1 VRGGSQWLESTRARL
16 MAWVAAVIIVCLAV
30 IFAVVYAETGTQ
42 LRSDVNRDVRGAA
55 VDFGHALAG
64 RGDASPSAVL
74 NSARAYA
81 NAQPYSK
88 ASTLLF
94 VLIPGVGAVSN
105 HPELF
110 GAAFPDDGESA
121 ASQVQENAVGRRLL
135 GADPGYSTRPAPDVG
150 DVRLYELRIP
160 VAGGSA
166 VIGAGEPL
174 TTVSRA
180 QAGVARSFALAGAIT
195 LVLALAASY
204 LVGGRVSAPL
214 RRLAGLA
221 ARVDAGDLRP
231 RMEADRAS
239 TTEVRVLADAFN
251 HMLDRLEGAFEAQ
264 REFIADASH
273 ELRTPLTVMRGQL
286 EVLAADPN
294 PDREELVRVER
305 LLQAEISRVA
315 RLVEDLLLLA
325 QSERSDFLRVRPI
338 DLATFI
344 PELWD
349 GLTLTAARDFQLGE
363 VPHVELTADPD
374 RLAQALRNLA
384 GNAIEHTGEPDGLVR
399 LELALTGPG
408 TIRFSVIDD
417 GPGIAPAERD
427 RVFERFHRTD
437 ASRSRSAG
445 GTGLGLAI
453 VRAIAEAHH
462 GSARAGAGSQGGARL
477 ELELPGVTVSTRRM
491 PSAQLTGTSPSVRS
505 S

>member
-1 VRGGSQWLESTRARL
+1 MKRGSLRIQSTRARL
-16 MAWVAAVIIVCLAV
+16 TAWVAAVIVVCLGV
-30 IFAVVYAETGTQ
+30 IFFVVYAETGNQ

-55 VDFGHALAG
+55 IDFGHALAG

-74 NSARAYA
+74 TSARGYA
-81 NAQPYSK
+81 NAQPYSS

-94 VLIPGVGAVSN
+94 VLIPGAGTASN

-110 GAAFPDDGESA
+110 GAASPDDHESA
-121 ASQVQENAVGRRLL
+121 VHQSQENAVGRRLL
-135 GADPGYSTRPAPDVG
+135 SATAGYSTRPVPDVG
-150 DVRLYELRIP
+150 DVRLYELRMP

-166 VIGAGEPL
+166 FIGAGESL

-231 RMEADRAS
+231 RMDADRA
-239 TTEVRVLADAFN
+239 TTSEVRVLAEAFN

-286 EVLAADPN
+286 EVLAADPDL
-294 PDREELVRVER
+294 DREELGRVER

-325 QSERSDFLRVRPI
+325 QSERSDFLRVRLI
-338 DLATFI
+338 DLKTFI

-349 GLTLTAARDFQLGE
+349 GLSLTAARDFQLGDI
-363 VPHVELTADPD
+363 PHVGLVADPD

-384 GNAIEHTGEPDGLVR
+384 GNAIEHTSEPDGLVR
-399 LELALTGPG
+399 LELALTGPT

-417 GPGIAPAERD
+417 GPGIAPAERE

-462 GSARAGAGSQGGARL
+462 GFARAGAGSRSGARL
-477 ELELPGVTVSTRRM
+477 ELELPGVTVSTNRM
-491 PSAQLTGTSPSVRS
+491 QSAQLTGSSPSA
-505 S
+505 

>member
-1 VRGGSQWLESTRARL
+1 MKRGSLRFDSTRARL
-16 MAWVAAVIIVCLAV
+16 TAWVAAVIVVCLAV
-30 IFAVVYAETGTQ
+30 IFLVVYNETGSQ
-42 LRSDVNRDVRGAA
+42 LRSDVDRDVRGAA
-55 VDFGHALAG
+55 IDFGHALAG
-64 RGDASPSAVL
+64 RGDASSPAVL
-74 NSARAYA
+74 ASARSYA
-81 NAQPYSK
+81 NAQPYST
-88 ASTLLF
+88 ASTILF
-94 VLIPGVGAVSN
+94 VVIPGVGTASN
-105 HPELF
+105 HPEMF
-110 GAAFPDDGESA
+110 GSAHPDDGESGA
-121 ASQVQENAVGRRLL
+121 HQTQENALAQRLISP
-135 GADPGYSTRPAPDVG
+135 APGYSTKPAPDVG

-166 VIGAGEPL
+166 VVGAGEAL

-195 LVLALAASY
+195 LVLALVASY

-231 RMEADRAS
+231 RMEADHA
-239 TTEVRVLADAFN
+239 TTREVRVLAEAFN

-273 ELRTPLTVMRGQL
+273 ELRTPLTVIRGQL
-286 EVLAADPN
+286 EVLAADPD
-294 PDREELVRVER
+294 PDRDELLRVER

-344 PELWD
+344 TELWH
-349 GLTLTAARDFQLGE
+349 GLSLTAARDFQLGE
-363 VPHVELTADPD
+363 VPHVGLMADPD

-384 GNAIEHTGEPDGLVR
+384 GNAIEHTTEPDGLVR
-399 LELALTGPG
+399 LELALTGPT

-417 GPGIAPAERD
+417 GPGIPVAERD

-462 GSARAGAGSQGGARL
+462 GSARADTSSRGGARL
-477 ELELPGVTVSTRRM
+477 ELELPGVTADASGAYRGL
-491 PSAQLTGTSPSVRS
+491 PAAAGH
-505 S
+505 